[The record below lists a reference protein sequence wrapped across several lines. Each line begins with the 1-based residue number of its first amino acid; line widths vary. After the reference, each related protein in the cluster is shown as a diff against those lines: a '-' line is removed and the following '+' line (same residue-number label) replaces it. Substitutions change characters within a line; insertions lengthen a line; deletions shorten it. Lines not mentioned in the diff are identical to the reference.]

1 MMAITAYRKLF
12 ASLREHRAVEDR
24 VRRLTEETL
33 DGRYIKPAAKPPSM
47 LKYAQRHFFSTLFLA
62 IYRALGIPEERRLF
76 YGVINHCLR
85 GIVTGAD
92 NLLDDEYK
100 EMLPLAFPDKATRFK
115 SIMHILLFERF
126 LHESID
132 ELSHAGGIERQAATD
147 LHRAIFAAIVPI
159 GAQEAGEEGGIAAI
173 LSPRDILDSVHMFKG
188 GNLLCLAFVAPS
200 LLERDKA
207 DRIELARQGVFSIGL
222 ALQVIDDLTD
232 FYQDIAQGN
241 HNYLV
246 SSVRFN
252 GPVEERDRL
261 DAALADPAAGGPPI
275 EESYPETV
283 RVVMEEAIG
292 EALKGFSL
300 LHRAG
305 FWLDPDMG
313 RTLIRH
319 LFRLRG
325 VKNLLPFFPRHVTKN
340 LSGDRPLDEKV
351 AL

>member
-12 ASLREHRAVEDR
+12 ASLQEHRAVEER
-24 VRRLTEETL
+24 VRRLIEETL
-33 DGRYIKPAAKPPSM
+33 DSRYIKPAAKPPSM

-132 ELSHAGGIERQAATD
+132 ELSQADGINRQAAAD

-159 GAQEAGEEGGIAAI
+159 GAQEAGEEGGIEEI

-207 DRIELARQGVFSIGL
+207 GRIELARQGVFSIGL

-232 FYQDIAQGN
+232 FYQDIVQGN

-252 GPVEERDRL
+252 GPADERNRL
-261 DAALADPAAGGPPI
+261 DAALADRAAGGPPI
-275 EESYPETV
+275 EKSYPKTV

-292 EALKGFSL
+292 EALKGFAL
-300 LHRAG
+300 LHQAG
-305 FWLDPDMG
+305 FWIDPDMG

-325 VKNLLPFFPRHVTKN
+325 VKSLLPFFPKHVTRS
-340 LSGDRPLDEKV
+340 LSGDRPLGEKV